1 MLQLLVVVVPCEMS
15 GEMVTLHVPSELWS
29 ALLVRVKVRTDGVDP
44 VLVPPLLAITA
55 EITHGSSQRDTLMEL
70 TE

>member
-1 MLQLLVVVVPCEMS
+1 
-15 GEMVTLHVPSELWS
+15 MVTLHVPSELWS